1 MLLKRKAR
9 CIMAN
14 AKASTTGQI
23 TVVSNGTTF
32 YTVIQCQLG
41 DLYQTYLGDADAPTN
56 IAPDFEASGVT
67 KPVLVFLTY
76 SSEVGSGNGLASIEN
91 ANMHWFIGTTEIL
104 FDSQGVS
111 KNTFGGET
119 GHFTKTTQQIGDAES
134 GYVKVQALQVN
145 KNLVKVNG
153 CNSFLIRG
161 EADVSVVNSSVKLS
175 SAYQVSITLGT
186 ENTKKVTIVAGDTN
200 YFTIRTKSGTC
211 KLRAQVDNKS
221 AAGLG
226 YTFKWYIEEGGA
238 WSLQTETSDVFTI
251 LESQVNSSALVK
263 VEVYKNDDLYGQDV
277 QTVNDASDPYN
288 IHANPCDENG
298 FPTVE
303 QFTRGDGKT
312 IYYKPILWYNDN
324 GVRNTVKNQKF
335 KMWIYDN
342 AGVSLQKFETP
353 AETFEVTSE
362 MIVGHGGATYIIQT
376 SD

>member
-1 MLLKRKAR
+1 M
-9 CIMAN
+9 

-32 YTVIQCQLG
+32 STAIQCQLG
-41 DLYQTYLGDADAPTN
+41 DLYQTYLGDVDSPTN
-56 IAPDFEASGVT
+56 ITPDFEGTGVT
-67 KPVLVFLTY
+67 KPILVFLAY
-76 SSEVGSGNGLASIEN
+76 SAEVGSGNALVSIADDN
-91 ANMHWFIGTTEIL
+91 IRWYIGTTQL
-104 FDSQGVS
+104 TFNSQGVS
-111 KNTFGGET
+111 TNAFGGET
-119 GHFTKTTQQIGDAES
+119 GHFTKTTQQIGDSEG

-145 KNLVKVNG
+145 KNLVKINS

-161 EADVSVVNSSVKLS
+161 EADVSVVNSSVTLS

-186 ENTKKVTIVAGDTN
+186 ENTKKVTIIAGDTN
-200 YFTIRTKSGTC
+200 YFTIRSKGGTC
-211 KLRAQVDNKS
+211 KLQAMVDNKS

-226 YTFKWYIEEGGA
+226 YTFKWYIEVDGV
-238 WSLQTETSDVFTI
+238 WVKQSETTDVFTI

-263 VEVYKNDDLYGQDV
+263 LEVYKGDDLYGQDV

-288 IHANPCDENG
+288 IHANPCDADG

-312 IYYKPILWYNDN
+312 IYYKPILWYNNN
-324 GVRNTVKNQKF
+324 GVRNTVSGQKF

-342 AGVSLQKFETP
+342 SGVSLQKFETA
-353 AETFEVTSE
+353 AESFEVTSD

-376 SD
+376 AD

>member
-1 MLLKRKAR
+1 M
-9 CIMAN
+9 

-41 DLYQTYLGDADAPTN
+41 DLYQTYLGDVDAPTN
-56 IAPDFEASGVT
+56 ITPDFEASGAT
-67 KPVLVFLTY
+67 KPILVFLAY
-76 SSEVGSGNGLASIEN
+76 SSEVGSGNGLASISDS
-91 ANMHWFIGTTEIL
+91 NMHWFIGTTEL
-104 FDSQGVS
+104 TFDSQGVS
-111 KNTFGGET
+111 TNTFSGET
-119 GHFTKTTQQIGDAES
+119 GHFTKTTQQIGDSES

-145 KNLVKVNG
+145 KNLVKVNS

-161 EADVSVVNSSVKLS
+161 EADVSVVNSSVNLS

-200 YFTIRTKSGTC
+200 YFTIRSKGGTC
-211 KLRAQVDNKS
+211 KLKAWVDNKS

-226 YTFKWYIEEGGA
+226 YTFKWYIENDGKWEI
-238 WSLQTETSDVFTI
+238 QTEASDVISI

-263 VEVYKNDDLYGQDV
+263 LEVYKGDDLYGQDV
-277 QTVNDASDPYN
+277 QTVNDTSDPYN
-288 IHANPCDENG
+288 IHANPCDSDG

-342 AGVSLQKFETP
+342 AGVSLQKFETA

-376 SD
+376 AD

>member
-1 MLLKRKAR
+1 
-9 CIMAN
+9 MAN

-41 DLYQTYLGDADAPTN
+41 DLYQTYLGDVDAPTN

-67 KPVLVFLTY
+67 KPVLVFLAY
-76 SSEVGSGNGLASIEN
+76 SSEVGSGNGLASIED

-111 KNTFGGET
+111 KNIFGGET

-134 GYVKVQALQVN
+134 GFTKVQALQVN

-200 YFTIRTKSGTC
+200 YFTIRTK
-211 KLRAQVDNKS
+211 
-221 AAGLG
+221 
-226 YTFKWYIEEGGA
+226 KWN
-238 WSLQTETSDVFTI
+238 LQT
-251 LESQVNSSALVK
+251 SAT
-263 VEVYKNDDLYGQDV
+263 G
-277 QTVNDASDPYN
+277 
-288 IHANPCDENG
+288 
-298 FPTVE
+298 
-303 QFTRGDGKT
+303 
-312 IYYKPILWYNDN
+312 
-324 GVRNTVKNQKF
+324 
-335 KMWIYDN
+335 
-342 AGVSLQKFETP
+342 
-353 AETFEVTSE
+353 
-362 MIVGHGGATYIIQT
+362 
-376 SD
+376 

>member
-1 MLLKRKAR
+1 M
-9 CIMAN
+9 

-41 DLYQTYLGDADAPTN
+41 DLYQTYLGDVDEPTN
-56 IAPDFEASGVT
+56 ITPDFEASGAV
-67 KPVLVFLTY
+67 KPILIFLAY
-76 SSEVGSGNGLASIEN
+76 SSEVGSGNALASISD
-91 ANMHWFIGTTEIL
+91 ANMHWFIGTTEL
-104 FDSQGVS
+104 TFNAQGVS
-111 KNTFGGET
+111 TNIFGGES
-119 GHFTKTTQQIGDAES
+119 GHFTKTTQQIGDAEG

-161 EADVSVVNSSVKLS
+161 EADVSVINSSVKLS

-186 ENTKKVTIVAGDTN
+186 ENTKRVTIVAGDTN
-200 YFTIRTKSGTC
+200 YFTIRSKGGSC
-211 KLRAQVDNKS
+211 KLKAMVDNKD

-226 YTFKWYIEEGGA
+226 YTFKWYIDEDGEWKKQA
-238 WSLQTETSDVFTI
+238 ETSDVFSI
-251 LESQVNSSALVK
+251 MESQVNSSALVK
-263 VEVYKNDDLYGQDV
+263 LEVYKDDDLYGQDV

-288 IHANPCDENG
+288 IHANPCDDKG

-312 IYYKPILWYNDN
+312 IYYKPILWYNNN

-342 AGVSLQKFETP
+342 AGVSLQKFETA
-353 AETFEVTSE
+353 AETFEVTSD

-376 SD
+376 AD